1 MEKASFKIR
10 RKIILAFLFS
20 LLSVLIFAG
29 FSFQVHREIGHRLR
43 LLELTDDLF
52 QTILELR
59 RVEKNF
65 FLYHQAASLDEA
77 ETYLAHVKNIYQSH
91 ESEILRLKKHLQ
103 QPDFSRGLARY
114 QGILAQIKA
123 MVPQQGAAKGNQIF
137 APLEDSLRHQGQELL
152 NITEKWEKDER
163 LQIDRLFQRAMIL
176 FIISVVVF
184 LALGIVVAFYLSRML
199 VQPLLQMQHA
209 MDKIAHGDFTPLPE
223 SGSSSEEFFA
233 LFRAFNRMIH
243 ELEVHQDQLVQ
254 SRKIAAV
261 GTLTSGIAHE
271 LNNPINNIVLT
282 AESLKEDFRELS
294 PEEAMGLIQ
303 DILIQSERASE
314 IVKGLLDFSRAE
326 HPEFEALSIGTVIHD
341 TLKLVRNQ
349 LTLSGILVEEDM
361 SANLPPIYGE
371 KKSLQQVFLNLF
383 INAIQAML
391 DGGSLLI
398 KARPSPD
405 GQWMVIDVQDTGIGI
420 DPEHL
425 SQIFDPF
432 YSTKQVG
439 RGTGLGLSVT
449 YGIVEK
455 HGGHIEV
462 KSRKGEGA
470 TFTVTLPLHQKA

>member
-1 MEKASFKIR
+1 MQKATFKIR
-10 RKIILAFLFS
+10 RKIIIAFLFS
-20 LLSVLIFAG
+20 LLSVLIFSI
-29 FSFQVHREIGHRLR
+29 FSFQIHREIGHRLR

-65 FLYHQAASLDEA
+65 FLYRQVASLREA
-77 ETYLAHVKNIYQSH
+77 ETYLKRVEDIYHSH
-91 ESEILRLKKHLQ
+91 EPEILRLKKTPAVPKFPLI
-103 QPDFSRGLARY
+103 LNRY
-114 QGILAQIKA
+114 QEILSQ
-123 MVPQQGAAKGNQIF
+123 VNERLNQGENQNF
-137 APLEDSLRHQGQELL
+137 APLEETLRHQGQELL
-152 NITEKWEKDER
+152 NITEKWVKEER
-163 LQIDRLFQRAMIL
+163 LLIDRLFQRAMIL

-199 VQPLLQMQHA
+199 VQPLVQMQQA

-223 SGSSSEEFFA
+223 PEPGASSEEFFA

-243 ELEVHQDQLVQ
+243 ELEEHQEQLVQ

-282 AESLKEDFRELS
+282 AESLKEDFEDLAQ
-294 PEEAMGLIQ
+294 EDAMALIQ

-326 HPEFEALSIGTVIHD
+326 RPEFEALSIGAVVQD

-349 LTLSGILVEEDM
+349 LTLSGIHVEQDIPP
-361 SANLPPIYGE
+361 NLPPIHGE
-371 KKSLQQVFLNLF
+371 RKSLQQVFLNLF

-391 DGGSLLI
+391 DGGTLHIRASSS
-398 KARPSPD
+398 AD
-405 GQWMVIDVQDTGIGI
+405 GQWMIIDVTDTGVGI
-420 DPEHL
+420 EPEHL
-425 SQIFDPF
+425 PQIFDPF
-432 YSTKQVG
+432 YTTKQVG

-462 KSRKGEGA
+462 KSRKGEGT
-470 TFTVTLPLHQKA
+470 TFTVTLPLHKAT

>member
-1 MEKASFKIR
+1 MQKATFKIR
-10 RKIILAFLFS
+10 RKIIIAFLFS
-20 LLSVLIFAG
+20 LLSVLIFSV

-65 FLYHQAASLDEA
+65 FLYRQVASLSEA
-77 ETYLAHVKNIYQSH
+77 ETYLAHARDIYQSH
-91 ESEILRLKKHLQ
+91 ESEIVRLKKHPE
-103 QPDFSRGLARY
+103 QPGFIRSLDRY
-114 QGILAQIKA
+114 KEILAEIRTKA
-123 MVPQQGAAKGNQIF
+123 PEPGIALENQKF
-137 APLEDSLRHQGQELL
+137 APLEDALRRQGQELL
-152 NITEKWEKDER
+152 NITEKWEKEER

-176 FIISVVVF
+176 FVISVVVF

-199 VQPLLQMQHA
+199 VQPLVQMQQA

-223 SGSSSEEFFA
+223 PAPGTSSEEFFA

-294 PEEAMGLIQ
+294 QEEAMGLIQ

-314 IVKGLLDFSRAE
+314 IVRGLLDFSRAE
-326 HPEFEALSIGTVIHD
+326 HPEFETLAVGAVIQD

-349 LTLSGILVEEDM
+349 LSLSGIHVELDIPPD
-361 SANLPPIYGE
+361 LPPIYGE
-371 KKSLQQVFLNLF
+371 RKSLQQVFLNLF

-391 DGGSLLI
+391 DGGTLQI
-398 KARPSPD
+398 RAHPSTD
-405 GQWMVIDVQDTGIGI
+405 GQWMVIDVTDTGLGI

-425 SQIFDPF
+425 TRIFDPF
-432 YSTKQVG
+432 YTTKQVG

-462 KSRKGEGA
+462 KSRVGAGA
-470 TFTVTLPLHQKA
+470 TFTVTLPLHK

>member
-1 MEKASFKIR
+1 MQKATFKIR
-10 RKIILAFLFS
+10 RKIIFAFLFS
-20 LLSVLIFAG
+20 LLSVLIFSV

-52 QTILELR
+52 QTTLELR

-65 FLYHQAASLDEA
+65 FLYRQLGSLSEA
-77 ETYLAHVKNIYQSH
+77 ETYLAHARHIYLSH
-91 ESEILRLKKHLQ
+91 ESEIVRLKRPPQ
-103 QPDFSRGLARY
+103 QPTFIRSLDRY
-114 QGILAQIKA
+114 REILAEIRTKA
-123 MVPQQGAAKGNQIF
+123 PEASTLTENQKF
-137 APLEDSLRHQGQELL
+137 ASLEDALRRQGQELL
-152 NITEKWEKDER
+152 NITEKWEKEER
-163 LQIDRLFQRAMIL
+163 LQIDRLFQRAVIL

-199 VQPLLQMQHA
+199 VQPLVQMQQA

-223 SGSSSEEFFA
+223 PGPKSSSEEFFA

-243 ELEVHQDQLVQ
+243 ELEVHQEQLVQ

-294 PEEAMGLIQ
+294 QEEAMGLIQ

-326 HPEFEALSIGTVIHD
+326 HPEFEPLSIAAVIQD

-349 LTLSGILVEEDM
+349 LSLSGIHVEQDM
-361 SANLPPIYGE
+361 PPDLPPIYGE

-391 DGGSLLI
+391 DGGTLNI
-398 KARPSPD
+398 RAHPSPD
-405 GQWMVIDVQDTGIGI
+405 DQWMVIDVTDTGVGI
-420 DPEHL
+420 DPAHL
-425 SQIFDPF
+425 PQIFDPF
-432 YSTKQVG
+432 YTTKQVG

-455 HGGHIEV
+455 HGGHIDV
-462 KSRKGEGA
+462 KSRVGEGT
-470 TFTVTLPLHQKA
+470 TFTVTLPLHK

>member
-1 MEKASFKIR
+1 MEKTTFKIR
-10 RKIILAFLFS
+10 RKIIFAFLFS
-20 LLSVLIFAG
+20 LLSVLVFSIF
-29 FSFQVHREIGHRLR
+29 SLQVHREIGHRLR

-65 FLYHQAASLDEA
+65 FLYHRLASLDEA
-77 ETYLAHVKNIYQSH
+77 ETYLTHARNIYQSH
-91 ESEILRLKKHLQ
+91 ESEILRLKTHLQ
-103 QPDFSRGLARY
+103 QPDFSRSLMRY
-114 QGILAQIKA
+114 QEILAQIKA
-123 MVPQQGAAKGNQIF
+123 RAPRQGAAMGNQQF
-137 APLEDSLRHQGQELL
+137 APLEDALRHQGQELL
-152 NITEKWEKDER
+152 NITEKWEKDQR

-184 LALGIVVAFYLSRML
+184 LVLGLVVAFYLSRML

-223 SGSSSEEFFA
+223 PEKPSEEFFA
-233 LFRAFNRMIH
+233 LFRAFNRMIR
-243 ELEVHQDQLVQ
+243 ELEEHQEQLVQ

-282 AESLKEDFRELS
+282 AEALKEDYQSMS
-294 PEEAMGLIQ
+294 PDESQGLIQ
-303 DILIQSERASE
+303 DILVQAERAAE
-314 IVKGLLDFSRAE
+314 IVKGLLDFSRSE
-326 HPEFEALSIGTVIHD
+326 HPEYEALSIGAVIQD

-349 LTLSGILVEEDM
+349 LTLSGIHVEEDVP
-361 SANLPPIYGE
+361 ADLPPIHGE
-371 KKSLQQVFLNLF
+371 KKCLQQVFLNLF

-391 DGGSLLI
+391 DGGSLQI
-398 KARPSPD
+398 RARPSPD
-405 GQWMVIDVQDTGIGI
+405 GHWMVIDVTDTGVGI

-425 SQIFDPF
+425 PLIFDPF
-432 YSTKQVG
+432 YTTKQVG

-462 KSRKGEGA
+462 KSRKGKGA
-470 TFTVTLPLHQKA
+470 TFTVTLPLHQEV